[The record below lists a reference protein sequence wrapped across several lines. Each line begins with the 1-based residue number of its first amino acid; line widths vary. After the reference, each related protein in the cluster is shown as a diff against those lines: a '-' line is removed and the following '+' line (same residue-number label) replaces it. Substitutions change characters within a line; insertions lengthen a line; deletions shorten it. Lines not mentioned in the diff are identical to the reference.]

1 MQRSAPP
8 TNILYPFNKMF
19 TANKTLTV
27 VDALFTALEKI
38 SEVDYVKVGEKAIS
52 AIATLA
58 AFIVAVSSYV
68 STAVRLWWLDNG
80 ESVMTNAT
88 RFVFHTMDFAHELY
102 VAGRDFR
109 RFANRIVATLS
120 DKVYYI
126 AAEV

>member
-19 TANKTLTV
+19 T
-27 VDALFTALEKI
+27 
-38 SEVDYVKVGEKAIS
+38 EVDYVKVGEKAIS

-80 ESVMTNAT
+80 ESIMTNAV
-88 RFVFHTMDFAHELY
+88 RAVILSIDFAHELY
-102 VAGRDFR
+102 IAGCDFR
-109 RFANRIVATLS
+109 RFANRIIATLA

-126 AAEV
+126 AAGV